1 MDPDAFSLKEEEEG
15 LRSASSL
22 RTLRENLH
30 NLQRKQGG
38 QVPLFDME
46 YDEPGTTINSIT
58 SRLEQVE
65 TQLDNGATYP
75 QVSPTLSE
83 LPGLVEEVARD
94 IVEDEYNF

>member
-1 MDPDAFSLKEEEEG
+1 M
-15 LRSASSL
+15 
-22 RTLRENLH
+22 
-30 NLQRKQGG
+30 
-38 QVPLFDME
+38 FDME

-83 LPGLVEEVARD
+83 LPRLVEEVARD
-94 IVEDEYNF
+94 IVEDKYNF